1 MSVLETGMFLS
12 SPSYRNRS
20 HAIMLAKEHKQK
32 KKKAFFFFAPSM
44 DAQKAVITD
53 NGARAM
59 SAAIS
64 GLKVQGRLV

>member
-1 MSVLETGMFLS
+1 MSVLETGMFLG

-32 KKKAFFFFAPSM
+32 KKKSIFFAPSM